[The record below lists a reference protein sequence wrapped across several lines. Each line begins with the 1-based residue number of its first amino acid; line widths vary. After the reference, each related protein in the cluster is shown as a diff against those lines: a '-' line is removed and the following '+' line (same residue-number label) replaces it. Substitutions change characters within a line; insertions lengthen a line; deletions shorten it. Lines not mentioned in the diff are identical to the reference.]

1 MTQLS
6 SLKGANFAYAT
17 HVVPSVDVK
26 VISSS
31 SDEMIYDALCKEFA
45 EKGLT
50 VSHGSR
56 NENGRMSLYFDGQD
70 PQRVMEAVADMWRAT
85 R

>member
-1 MTQLS
+1 MTQIS

-17 HVVPSVDVK
+17 HVVPSVD
-26 VISSS
+26 IRTIGSS
-31 SDEMIYDALCKEFA
+31 SDEEIYNALCSEFA

-50 VSHGSR
+50 VSHGNR
-56 NENGRMSLYFDGQD
+56 ADDGKLSLYFDGQD
-70 PQRVMEAVADMWRAT
+70 PHKVMAAVADMWRAT

>member
-1 MTQLS
+1 MAQLS

-17 HVVPSVDVK
+17 HVVPSVDIK
-26 VISSS
+26 IIGNAK
-31 SDEMIYDALCKEFA
+31 DESVYNELCSQFA

-50 VSHGSR
+50 VSHGSLTDD
-56 NENGRMSLYFDGQD
+56 NKLSLYFDGQD
-70 PQRVMEAVADMWRAT
+70 PHKVMQAVADMWRAT

>member
-6 SLKGANFAYAT
+6 TLKGANFCYAT
-17 HVVPSVDVK
+17 HVVPSVDIK
-26 VISSS
+26 IIGSSTG
-31 SDEMIYDALCKEFA
+31 EEIYQTLCDEFA
-45 EKGLT
+45 GKGLT

-56 NENGRMSLYFDGQD
+56 TDDGRMSLYFDGQD
-70 PQRVMEAVADMWRAT
+70 PQKVMQAVADMWRAT